1 MATKLFITPTQIA
14 QTTIMGGNVD
24 VDKFNFCIDNVQV
37 NVIEPMLGTTLYD
50 KMLTDFP
57 TYSGLYSTLY
67 TDFIQPIVKYQATA
81 EYLEVASYI
90 LGNGGLFK
98 HAPDNQEV
106 VDKDEAQFLA
116 QKYSAMAQKYV
127 LKFEK
132 WICENKITEYDT
144 CSDYVKLTGGWYFG
158 K

>member
-1 MATKLFITPTQIA
+1 MATKLFITPAQIA

-37 NVIEPMLGTTLYD
+37 MVIEPMLGATLYD

-57 TYSGLYSTLY
+57 TYAGLYATLY

-81 EYLEVASYI
+81 EYLEVASYT

-127 LKFEK
+127 LNFNK
-132 WICENKITEYDT
+132 WICGKGIAEYDT
-144 CSDYVKLTGGWYFG
+144 CNDYVKLTGGWYFG

>member
-1 MATKLFITPTQIA
+1 MATKLFITPQQIS

-24 VDKFNFCIDNVQV
+24 IDKFNFCIDNTQV
-37 NVIEPMLGTTLYD
+37 MVIEPMLGTVLYD
-50 KMLTDFP
+50 KMITDFP
-57 TYSGLYSTLY
+57 NYSGNYLIMY

-81 EYLEVASYI
+81 EYIEVSSYT

-116 QKYSAMAQKYV
+116 QKYSAMAQMYV
-127 LKFEK
+127 ERFNK
-132 WICENKITEYDT
+132 WVCGKGITEYT
-144 CSDYVKLTGGWYFG
+144 NCNDYIKLTGGLYFG